1 MPEPV
6 NSRLAELRRI
16 AIAFVLGVALTLC
29 STQFADLRSGVE
41 DGDFF
46 VSRLPSKG
54 ANTTAAASTSL
65 NRPESAASGTSEG
78 EKSRP
83 VAADAMSQGALLST
97 AVQLAACSAGQGPQ
111 FAYLVT
117 LESDLPDYGD
127 YKTLAKMPNVELI
140 TVTWKE
146 QRNGSAFN
154 PGATFTEN
162 RNLLL
167 DLALQREQQRG
178 CRFTYYIY
186 LDEHVAALEH
196 DADTARVDGLNTS
209 LTPHE
214 GWQRVLLDWNPAIG
228 YTRYSWMPRLD
239 PAIPLQGSNRLN
251 FDHVMIAV
259 HYTAARIMLPMYAPF
274 DAFHWVYGQQLF
286 DSQANTLFMEHC
298 VFFRSFVINK
308 IGHPSSTQAANDAF
322 GKPWNTALMDPFLL
336 STFKQGLM
344 QKRLWPWGSE
354 IPQVARR
361 APSDV
366 RYDVDLSGLVRA
378 SSSFWRYNSDFWAR
392 HGTLVH
398 GCGGGFCDLRN
409 ETRTA
414 AYVQLIQQTVFG

>member
-1 MPEPV
+1 MNV
-6 NSRLAELRRI
+6 NLSSLPDLRRI
-16 AIAFVLGVALTLC
+16 AIAFAAGIALTLGL
-29 STQFADLRSGVE
+29 SHWATPSGTTVADVFFLLRAPATVANRSFAAP
-41 DGDFF
+41 
-46 VSRLPSKG
+46 LPSSQPG
-54 ANTTAAASTSL
+54 SSASAAAEMRSS
-65 NRPESAASGTSEG
+65 SAA
-78 EKSRP
+78 
-83 VAADAMSQGALLST
+83 AADAVLHGAIIST
-97 AVQLAACSAGQGPQ
+97 AVTLPACSETHGPQ

-127 YKTLAKMPNVELI
+127 YKTIAKMPNVELI

-186 LDEHVAALEH
+186 LDEHVAALEY
-196 DADTARVDGLNTS
+196 DAETARVDGLNTS

-214 GWQRVLLDWNPAIG
+214 GFQRVLLDWNPAIG

-259 HYTAARIMLPMYAPF
+259 HFTAARIMLPMYAPF

-336 STFKQGLM
+336 STFKPGLM

-354 IPQVARR
+354 IPQVARW

-378 SSSFWRYNSDFWAR
+378 SSSFWLYNSDFWAR

-409 ETRTA
+409 DNRTA

>member
-1 MPEPV
+1 MALGLSLLPD
-6 NSRLAELRRI
+6 LRRI
-16 AIAFVLGVALTLC
+16 AIAFAVGVAVALC
-29 STQFADLRSGVE
+29 LSQWATPNRAIVAEEFFAL
-41 DGDFF
+41 
-46 VSRLPSKG
+46 RLPTTAVT
-54 ANTTAAASTSL
+54 ANRTASSPSRRPESTTTAAAETRAPS
-65 NRPESAASGTSEG
+65 SAL
-78 EKSRP
+78 
-83 VAADAMSQGALLST
+83 VDAVTRGAIIST
-97 AVQLAACSAGQGPQ
+97 AVMLPACLEGEGPQ

-117 LESDLPDYGD
+117 LESDVPDYGD
-127 YKTLAKMPNVELI
+127 YRSLANMSNVELI

-146 QRNGSAFN
+146 QRRGSVFN

-186 LDEHVAALEH
+186 LDEHVAALEY
-196 DADTARVDGLNTS
+196 DAETARVDGLNTS
-209 LTPHE
+209 LSPHE
-214 GWQRVLLDWNPAIG
+214 GFQRVLLDWNPAIG

-259 HYTAARIMLPMYAPF
+259 HYTAARLMLPMYAPF

-286 DSQANTLFMEHC
+286 DTQANTLFMENC

-308 IGHPSSTQAANDAF
+308 IIHPSSTQAANDAF

-336 STFKQGLM
+336 STFKPGLM
-344 QKRLWPWGSE
+344 QKRVWPWGSE

-361 APSDV
+361 APSSV
-366 RYDVDLSGLVRA
+366 RYDVDLSALVRG

-392 HGTLVH
+392 HGTFVH
-398 GCGGGFCDLRN
+398 ACGGGFCDLRDEN
-409 ETRTA
+409 RTS